1 MAMTPVSRVGTRPLA
16 AGLKALMVGLT
27 ACLAA
32 ACVDSL
38 EMRPFDHSL
47 GHLSSTDRI
56 EVTAS
61 GTTVATI
68 TDSDRIRANVAFVER
83 YRTGWINVWSGVAS
97 SRAVVFYAG
106 GKVLNSFGVGP
117 AGIND
122 GSYLRRLSKEELGE
136 LAGLLGV
143 PPPEVAPARR

>member
-1 MAMTPVSRVGTRPLA
+1 
-16 AGLKALMVGLT
+16 MVGLA
-27 ACLAA
+27 ACLAT

-47 GHLSSTDRI
+47 GDLSSTNRI
-56 EVTAS
+56 EVTVS

-68 TDSDRIRANVAFVER
+68 TDPDRIRACVAFVER
-83 YRTGWINVWSGVAS
+83 YRTGWVNVWSGVAS

-117 AGIND
+117 AGINE
-122 GSYLRRLSKEELGE
+122 GSYMRRLSRAELDE
-136 LAGLLGV
+136 LVGLLGI
-143 PPPEVAPARR
+143 PPPEPAPAGRRK